1 MSASA
6 LQKLKTLS
14 VIEVEL
20 GRRLDLM
27 KKTNINV
34 QIAVTNRELES
45 LAAIASVYAR
55 SIDEMMR
62 MTSTMDKL
70 IGELKEELGTF
81 SKAYGLG
88 GMRVGYGIVTGKQV

>member
-1 MSASA
+1 MSASIS
-6 LQKLKTLS
+6 QKLKTLS

-20 GRRLDLM
+20 DRRLDLM

-34 QIAVTNRELES
+34 QIAVTNSELES
-45 LAAIASVYAR
+45 LSAIASVYAK

-70 IGELKEELGTF
+70 LGELKEELG
-81 SKAYGLG
+81 
-88 GMRVGYGIVTGKQV
+88 V

>member
-1 MSASA
+1 MNASTS
-6 LQKLKTLS
+6 QRLKTLS
-14 VIEVEL
+14 VIGVEL
-20 GRRLDLM
+20 DRRLDLM

-62 MTSTMDKL
+62 MTATMDKL
-70 IGELKEELGTF
+70 LGELKEELG
-81 SKAYGLG
+81 S
-88 GMRVGYGIVTGKQV
+88 